1 MRAGML
7 SPVPNAR
14 PQRKLS
20 APPGQVRI
28 IGGQWRGRK
37 LPVPDVEGLRP
48 TPDRVRETVFNWL
61 MPVIE
66 GARCLDL
73 FAGSGAF
80 GLEAASRGA
89 AAVWLV
95 ERDPAALSVLRDN
108 VDRLAAAQVRVIAD
122 DALALLRRPA
132 QGQFDIVFV
141 DPPYAL
147 GLVGPM
153 VGQLVGGSWLAPG
166 AIVYTEWPHGQA
178 PPLDASPF
186 KSSRAGGID
195 YALYRFDA
203 IPR

>member
-1 MRAGML
+1 ML
-7 SPVPNAR
+7 APVSKAR

-28 IGGQWRGRK
+28 IGGEWRGRK

-66 GARCLDL
+66 GSGCLDL

-89 AAVWLV
+89 SQVWLV
-95 ERDPAALSVLRDN
+95 ERDATASTVLREN
-108 VDRLAAAQVRVIAD
+108 IDRLGTADRVRLFTD

-132 QGQFDIVFV
+132 TAKFAPVV
-141 DPPYAL
+141 EL
-147 GLVGPM
+147 LR
-153 VGQLVGGSWLAPG
+153 VGGWLAPQ
-166 AIVYTEWPHGQA
+166 ALIYTEWPADQ
-178 PPLDASPF
+178 ASPLPGTAYRA
-186 KSSRAGGID
+186 SRAGNIA
-195 YALYRFDA
+195 YALYRPDES
-203 IPR
+203 PR

>member
-1 MRAGML
+1 ML
-7 SPVPNAR
+7 APVSTAR

-28 IGGQWRGRK
+28 IGGEWRGRK

-66 GARCLDL
+66 GSGCLDL

-80 GLEAASRGA
+80 GMEAASRGA
-89 AAVWLV
+89 SQVWLV
-95 ERDPAALSVLRDN
+95 ERDATASTVLREN
-108 VDRLAAAQVRVIAD
+108 IDRLGTADRVRLFTD

-132 QGQFDIVFV
+132 TARFDIAFV

-147 GLVGPM
+147 DLVAP
-153 VGQLVGGSWLAPG
+153 VVELLRIGGWLAPQ
-166 AIVYTEWPHGQA
+166 ALIYTEWPAGQA
-178 PPLDASPF
+178 SPLPGAAYRA
-186 KSSRAGGID
+186 SRAGNIA
-195 YALYRFDA
+195 YALYRPDESS
-203 IPR
+203 R